1 MGEPQKTALLLAD
14 ISGYTQFMVR
24 TREAL
29 SHAQAIITELVN
41 ALIAEIRIPLRVV
54 EIEGDAVFFC
64 GMEDRGSHSWAHVKE
79 EVGRKL
85 PLFFTAFAETLNDLV
100 RSNMCPCPAC
110 RGVSELRLKII
121 CHVGDALSY
130 QVAGFDKLSGPD
142 VILAH
147 RLLKNSIPSH
157 QYLCLT
163 EAAHREIGAMIDG
176 EKEAF
181 FESIEEFGT
190 IPLAVYYP
198 DVLTLLKKDNGNAVL
213 QAGLPIRVKKTLQIV
228 LRGMLI
234 RAGLKKGPTL
244 RNLDRG

>member
-1 MGEPQKTALLLAD
+1 MSEPQQTALLLAD
-14 ISGYTQFMVR
+14 ISGYTRFMVR
-24 TREAL
+24 TSEAL

-64 GMEDRGSHSWAHVKE
+64 GMESLGSYAWTQVKE

-85 PLFFTAFAETLNDLV
+85 PLFFTAFAEKINDLS
-100 RSNMCPCPAC
+100 RTNMCPCPAC

-121 CHVGDALSY
+121 CHVGEALSY

-147 RLLKNSIPSH
+147 RLLKNSIPSR

-163 EAAHREIGAMIDG
+163 EAAHREIGALIDG
-176 EKEAF
+176 KREAF
-181 FESIEEFGT
+181 SESIEEFGT
-190 IPLAVYYP
+190 IPLYVYYLEAP
-198 DVLTLLKKDNGNAVL
+198 SDGTAVRR
-213 QAGLPIRVKKTLQIV
+213 ARLPVRVKRTIQIV
-228 LRGMLI
+228 LQGTLI

-244 RNLDRG
+244 RNLDRD